1 VLYQLSYPAA
11 SSGVRRS
18 VNARGPHGT
27 IQAGAPGRAPAGA
40 PPIPTI
46 IAGMRRSLIAVLVVA
61 LSAGAAGP
69 AVAELT
75 IAPSAVRM
83 VVPAESRGGESAT
96 AFAARTGCTYRFEVS
111 YDVAGA
117 PRIGTGHVFAFEEAV
132 TGRRMKVVS
141 KRFAPEPPGAY
152 RESSELRIPGAWEP
166 GVYRLRWAVT
176 ARSRGLA
183 PARAT
188 GTRVFLVVR

>member
-1 VLYQLSYPAA
+1 M
-11 SSGVRRS
+11 R
-18 VNARGPHGT
+18 
-27 IQAGAPGRAPAGA
+27 PAGPGEA

-61 LSAGAAGP
+61 LSAGTAGP
-69 AVAELT
+69 AAAELT
-75 IAPSAVRM
+75 IAPGGVRM
-83 VVPAESRGGESAT
+83 MVPAESRGGDPAP
-96 AFAARTGCTYRFEVS
+96 AFAARAGRTYRFEVS

-117 PRIGTGHVFAFEEAV
+117 PRIGTGHVFAFEDAV
-132 TGRRMKVVS
+132 SGRRMKVLS

-152 RESSELRIPGAWEP
+152 RESSELTVPAAWEP

-176 ARSRGLA
+176 ARSRGLD